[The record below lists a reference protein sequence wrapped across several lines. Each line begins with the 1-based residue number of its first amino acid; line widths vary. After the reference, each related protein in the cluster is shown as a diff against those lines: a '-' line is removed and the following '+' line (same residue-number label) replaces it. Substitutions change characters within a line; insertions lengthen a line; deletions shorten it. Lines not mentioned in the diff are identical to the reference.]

1 MKSHRA
7 LLENLQKLNNALKP
21 EGLICTEVP
30 MDGNCGIWSI
40 LTLHNND
47 PFMSFRTPE
56 AVQACQTLRESM
68 AKSWAKASVIPMWQN
83 LFVNCVEVLDGLH
96 SASQKPKQEIT
107 TPKKRQI
114 QEPEFIDLS
123 TPPNTPQAKSV
134 SKQTNTKAAKVVT
147 VGEQQAAFPK
157 KQTQDRIFPM
167 PVPGSAPP
175 SSPPEPPAQPP
186 SPRQRALKRMR
197 KLKDSV
203 EKALKCSGAKT
214 APKDLPD
221 VKDEHAAK
229 QEEEE
234 QEPELQVKKKRR
246 RLRTCKKKVHTMSE
260 KKLTVVKSYLAAK
273 GITWQTSQAYHARLN
288 VNGKERTKDF
298 QALQQGLTEKKMP
311 ECLTCLAMM
320 NAYGADLD
328 SLETLFEQVEREA
341 GAQSLKISQM
351 LGLSADVAENV
362 AALPDQEVAADQLQ
376 IVLYQGPPVQQE
388 EADQAEQNGQETEV
402 EDDIF
407 AIIKSRPYLQ
417 VLPYNTCD
425 KRIPI
430 RCTLCHS
437 ARQPLGKVFEGDKL
451 RKDSIENFVNQH
463 CNGSN
468 HLRALARLTSS
479 NLSQSEDQAAAAPIQ
494 QDPSEIQMTA
504 CLGQCLTNNPDSRIS
519 LFRQELLDWARCT
532 KLAKC
537 LQKHTYTFNPS
548 NDELVVRSDKCS
560 KIAKVPDGNA
570 RAVCE
575 HCEDTKLGHQAMKS
589 AIRFSLK
596 HWLARVLECRLF
608 KSDEQ
613 VQLVLAELRQTN
625 LYKAQRSKTEELL
638 NLSDE
643 QLQAWVRQ
651 SFIKLPRE
659 CCADSFPSG
668 KIVLLFFYEMMVVD
682 VVNVLSFYDA
692 FLSFY
697 KPFRICV
704 VGICVVGWYSPF
716 GSLFMNLF

>member
-328 SLETLFEQVEREA
+328 SLETLFEQVP
-341 GAQSLKISQM
+341 K
-351 LGLSADVAENV
+351 V
-362 AALPDQEVAADQLQ
+362 
-376 IVLYQGPPVQQE
+376 
-388 EADQAEQNGQETEV
+388 
-402 EDDIF
+402 
-407 AIIKSRPYLQ
+407 SR
-417 VLPYNTCD
+417 
-425 KRIPI
+425 
-430 RCTLCHS
+430 S
-437 ARQPLGKVFEGDKL
+437 ARCLVCPRMWL
-451 RKDSIENFVNQH
+451 R
-463 CNGSN
+463 
-468 HLRALARLTSS
+468 T
-479 NLSQSEDQAAAAPIQ
+479 
-494 QDPSEIQMTA
+494 
-504 CLGQCLTNNPDSRIS
+504 
-519 LFRQELLDWARCT
+519 
-532 KLAKC
+532 
-537 LQKHTYTFNPS
+537 
-548 NDELVVRSDKCS
+548 
-560 KIAKVPDGNA
+560 
-570 RAVCE
+570 
-575 HCEDTKLGHQAMKS
+575 
-589 AIRFSLK
+589 
-596 HWLARVLECRLF
+596 
-608 KSDEQ
+608 
-613 VQLVLAELRQTN
+613 
-625 LYKAQRSKTEELL
+625 
-638 NLSDE
+638 
-643 QLQAWVRQ
+643 
-651 SFIKLPRE
+651 
-659 CCADSFPSG
+659 
-668 KIVLLFFYEMMVVD
+668 
-682 VVNVLSFYDA
+682 
-692 FLSFY
+692 
-697 KPFRICV
+697 
-704 VGICVVGWYSPF
+704 
-716 GSLFMNLF
+716 